1 MDAVRYA
8 LDKVDEAERAVF
20 SLKLF
25 AMNEREKTY
34 YKKRVA
40 LEQTISAISEIHE
53 AFRQLVEKMMDVS
66 DTLEPFYEE
75 GGDR

>member
-8 LDKVDEAERAVF
+8 MDKVDEAERAVF

-25 AMNEREKTY
+25 AMSEREKTY

-40 LEQTISAISEIHE
+40 LEQTIPAISEVHE
-53 AFRQLVEKMMDVS
+53 GFKALVDKMMDIS

>member
-8 LDKVDEAERAVF
+8 MDKVDEAERAVF

-25 AMNEREKTY
+25 AMDEREKTY

-40 LEQTISAISEIHE
+40 LEKAIPTISEIHE
-53 AFRQLVEKMMDVS
+53 SFRQLVEKMMDVS
-66 DTLEPFYEE
+66 DALEPFYGE

>member
-8 LDKVDEAERAVF
+8 MDKVDEAERAVF

-25 AMNEREKTY
+25 ALDEREKTY

-40 LEQTISAISEIHE
+40 LEKAIPAISEIHE

>member
-40 LEQTISAISEIHE
+40 LEQTIPTISEIHE

-66 DTLEPFYEE
+66 DALEPFYGE